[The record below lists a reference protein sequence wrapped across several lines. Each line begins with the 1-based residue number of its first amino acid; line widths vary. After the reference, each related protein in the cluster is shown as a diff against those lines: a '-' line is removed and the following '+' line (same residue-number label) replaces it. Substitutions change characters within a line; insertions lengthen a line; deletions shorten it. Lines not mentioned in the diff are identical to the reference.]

1 MNELVNALKDTESR
15 NQVGDSAR
23 GAGSTASQ
31 SMLDEVW
38 GKKCLSVKG
47 GCPDGPSELPDLPSF
62 PGQIK
67 PDPDYPIKPYEPLKP
82 EPRRQCVQDDDG
94 AIACGVPIGPERP
107 RSLRGADR
115 SGASQEPAQRQYK
128 GSSAGLSGWS
138 IEKPAGH
145 HSLRQAAVSMP
156 GHAAQ
161 RIRSPGRVLFLP
173 LPSSQ
178 ERS

>member
-1 MNELVNALKDTESR
+1 MNELINALKDTESR

-38 GKKCLSVKG
+38 GKKCALKKG

-94 AIACGVPIGPERP
+94 AIACGVPVGPERP
-107 RSLRGADR
+107 RSPR
-115 SGASQEPAQRQYK
+115 SGSIKEALPDYLDGQLRNLPGIILFDKQR
-128 GSSAGLSGWS
+128 
-138 IEKPAGH
+138 
-145 HSLRQAAVSMP
+145 
-156 GHAAQ
+156 
-161 RIRSPGRVLFLP
+161 
-173 LPSSQ
+173 
-178 ERS
+178 

>member
-107 RSLRGADR
+107 RSPR
-115 SGASQEPAQRQYK
+115 SGSIKEALPDYLDGQLRNLPGIILFDKQR
-128 GSSAGLSGWS
+128 
-138 IEKPAGH
+138 
-145 HSLRQAAVSMP
+145 
-156 GHAAQ
+156 
-161 RIRSPGRVLFLP
+161 
-173 LPSSQ
+173 
-178 ERS
+178 

>member
-1 MNELVNALKDTESR
+1 MNELINALKDTESR

-107 RSLRGADR
+107 RSPR
-115 SGASQEPAQRQYK
+115 SGSIKEALPDYLDGQLRNLPGIILFDKQR
-128 GSSAGLSGWS
+128 
-138 IEKPAGH
+138 
-145 HSLRQAAVSMP
+145 
-156 GHAAQ
+156 
-161 RIRSPGRVLFLP
+161 
-173 LPSSQ
+173 
-178 ERS
+178 